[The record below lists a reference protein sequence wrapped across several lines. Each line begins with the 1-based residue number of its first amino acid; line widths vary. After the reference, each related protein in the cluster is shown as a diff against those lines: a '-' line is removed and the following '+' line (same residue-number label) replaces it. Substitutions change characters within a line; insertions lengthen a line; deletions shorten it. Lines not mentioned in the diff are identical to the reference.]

1 MRSVK
6 VMLMGLAVI
15 LAGLAA
21 SAGPVKNYAQIY
33 MQTPAE

>member
-21 SAGPVKNYAQIY
+21 SAMNFSACARRLQGS
-33 MQTPAE
+33 